1 MKWNRTG
8 RGLKA
13 LGLSLAVGL
22 GMTACSRDYTLGYLY
37 VTAARTALIS
47 AYSIDFQSGALQ
59 QLSDSPIPSSQQT
72 NANPVALVAAPN
84 GQSLYVVNHDVS
96 QVVQFAV
103 GTDGKIYAQQTTNVV
118 SNASG
123 SLVGS
128 FPTSAAIDP
137 SGNFLFVTLTFQNG
151 FTTARP
157 GPGAVAIF
165 PIQHSSDPSKEGL
178 LGAALANTTV
188 GASTTSPLPYYPI
201 GFNPVGVFVNPVK
214 NGTTAGTVNPG
225 GGFVYVVD
233 QDNAGGSASGM
244 LLVFQYTVAGLLMPV
259 PGPVQSAVGPSVT
272 GFHAGTTPAAVA
284 VDPTGRYI
292 YVTDEATNQL
302 IAYSQTSSGVPNALI
317 SSPFTTGQFPTGI
330 TVDPRGEYVYV
341 ANFGSSTV
349 SQFTIDQ
356 TTGSLS
362 GGSGAGVA
370 TGPTCV
376 TIEPG
381 LGKYL
386 FTSNNLDSSVSA
398 EQLDPHSGAL
408 TQVQGT
414 QFAAAALPTCAT
426 AIANGAHPTEVVN

>member
-13 LGLSLAVGL
+13 LAVSLAVGL

-59 QLSDSPIPSSQQT
+59 QLSDSPVPSSSGQT
-72 NANPVALVAAPN
+72 NANPVALVSSPN
-84 GQSLYVVNHDVS
+84 GLYLYVVNHDVS
-96 QVVQFAV
+96 SIAQFDI
-103 GTDGKIYAQQTTNVV
+103 GTDGKLYQQTTTNVV
-118 SNASG
+118 SNAGG
-123 SLVGS
+123 SIVGS

-137 SGNFLFVTLTFQNG
+137 SGRFLFVTFTFQNG

-157 GPGAVAIF
+157 GPGGVAIF
-165 PIQHSSDPSKEGL
+165 PITAGTGA
-178 LGAALANTTV
+178 LGAALVNPATQ
-188 GASTTSPLPYYPI
+188 APYFPV
-201 GFNPVGVFVNPVK
+201 GFNPVGVFVNPQV
-214 NGTTAGTVNPG
+214 NLPTAPNPG
-225 GGFVYVVD
+225 GGFMYVVD
-233 QDNAGGSASGM
+233 QDRTGGVAQGILYVFTYTAAGALTALPVTITTPNVVASD
-244 LLVFQYTVAGLLMPV
+244 AGTTANPV
-259 PGPVQSAVGPSVT
+259 L
-272 GFHAGTTPAAVA
+272 GFKAGTTPGAIA
-284 VDPTGRYI
+284 VDPTGRFLYI
-292 YVTDEATNQL
+292 SDEATNQL
-302 IAYSQTSSGVPNALI
+302 GAFLQTSSGVPTPLI
-317 SSPFTTGQFPTGI
+317 SGPFTTGLFPIGV

-349 SQFTIDQ
+349 SQFTIDVQ
-356 TTGSLS
+356 TGSLS
-362 GGSGAGVA
+362 GGGGAGVA

-414 QFAAAALPTCAT
+414 QFAAAALPTCAV
-426 AIANGAHPTEVVN
+426 AIANGAHATQIVN